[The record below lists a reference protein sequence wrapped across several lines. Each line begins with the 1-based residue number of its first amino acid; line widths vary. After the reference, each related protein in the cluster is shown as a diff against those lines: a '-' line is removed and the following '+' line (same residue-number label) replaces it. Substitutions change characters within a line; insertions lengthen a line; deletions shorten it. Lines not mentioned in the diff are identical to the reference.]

1 MSHATRR
8 VLPSQEE
15 RGGEERGL
23 GMKLRSQRERE
34 RESRGGEGEGG
45 HNKKRSGSRAAK
57 GFSYTSIKPSAKING
72 S

>member
-23 GMKLRSQRERE
+23 GMKLRRSQRERE
-34 RESRGGEGEGG
+34 RERVEEERVREDIIKKGVEVGLQKDFRIRVSSRLL
-45 HNKKRSGSRAAK
+45 K
-57 GFSYTSIKPSAKING
+57 
-72 S
+72 